1 MIAVHR
7 SCTIASPIGAVWDAL
22 ADFAAIVEWA
32 PDVDHACLL
41 TRHDVAL
48 GEGIGLTR
56 RIQTGRMTLLE
67 RVVTWN
73 PPTTLAYGITGLPPV
88 VRSAQNQ
95 WDLVAAGPGRTQVT
109 LTSTVDAGPRPPQQ
123 LIARIVGTRLA
134 KASDS
139 MLAGLSAHLGE
150 AAHV

>member
-1 MIAVHR
+1 MISVHR
-7 SCTIASPIGAVWDAL
+7 SSTIAAPISAVWDVL
-22 ADFAAIVEWA
+22 ADFAAIVDWA

-41 TRHDVAL
+41 TQHDVAL

-73 PPTTLAYGITGLPPV
+73 PPTTLAYAITGLPPV
-88 VRSAQNQ
+88 IRSTRNQ
-95 WDLVAAGPGRTQVT
+95 WDLVESGPDRTQVT

-139 MLAGLSAHLGE
+139 MLAGLTSQLEE